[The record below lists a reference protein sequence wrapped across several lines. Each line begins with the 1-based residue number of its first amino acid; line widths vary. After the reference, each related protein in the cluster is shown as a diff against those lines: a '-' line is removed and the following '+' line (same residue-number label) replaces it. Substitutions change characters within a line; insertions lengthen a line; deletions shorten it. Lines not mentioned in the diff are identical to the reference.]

1 MFKRYE
7 PEEQRIEELTLENL
21 KLSDR
26 AKAMEKLIA
35 GWKEANMLLEAKLK
49 PKLSLK
55 DYKKSINYQPDDSL
69 KLIWSATD

>member
-7 PEEQRIEELTLENL
+7 PEKQRLAELTLENL
-21 KLSDR
+21 RLSDR

-35 GWKEANMLLEAKLK
+35 GWKEANRQLEASLK

-55 DYKKSINYQPDDSL
+55 EYEKSIDYQPDNSL
-69 KLIWSATD
+69 KLIW

>member
-7 PEEQRIEELTLENL
+7 PEVQRLAELTLENL
-21 KLSDR
+21 KLSNR

-35 GWKEANMLLEAKLK
+35 GWKKANMLLVAKLK

-55 DYKKSINYQPDDSL
+55 EYKRSINYQLDDSL
-69 KLIWSATD
+69 KFIW

>member
-7 PEEQRIEELTLENL
+7 PEKQRLAELTLENL
-21 KLSDR
+21 RLSDR

-35 GWKEANMLLEAKLK
+35 GWKEANRQLEASLK

-55 DYKKSINYQPDDSL
+55 EYEKSIDYQPDDSL
-69 KLIWSATD
+69 RLIW

>member
-7 PEEQRIEELTLENL
+7 PEVQRLADLTLENL

-35 GWKEANMLLEAKLK
+35 GWKEANKLLVAKLQ
-49 PKLSLK
+49 PKLSLRE
-55 DYKKSINYQPDDSL
+55 YEQSINYQLSGSF
-69 KLIWSATD
+69 KLTW

>member
-1 MFKRYE
+1 MFQKYE

-21 KLSDR
+21 RLNKR

-35 GWKEANMLLEAKLK
+35 GWNEANMLLVAKLK

-55 DYKKSINYQPDDSL
+55 DYERSINYQPDDSL

>member
-7 PEEQRIEELTLENL
+7 PEVQRLAELTLENL

-35 GWKEANMLLEAKLK
+35 GWKEANTLLVAKLQ

-55 DYKKSINYQPDDSL
+55 DYEESINYQPDDSL
-69 KLIWSATD
+69 KLIW

>member
-1 MFKRYE
+1 MFQKYE

-35 GWKEANMLLEAKLK
+35 GWKEANMLLVAKLQ

>member
-7 PEEQRIEELTLENL
+7 PEVQRLAELTLENL
-21 KLSDR
+21 KLSNR

-35 GWKEANMLLEAKLK
+35 GWREANTLLVVKLK

-55 DYKKSINYQPDDSL
+55 DYEKSINYQPDDSL
-69 KLIWSATD
+69 KLIW

>member
-7 PEEQRIEELTLENL
+7 PENQRLAELTLENL
-21 KLSDR
+21 RLSDR

-35 GWKEANMLLEAKLK
+35 GWKEANRQLEASLK

-55 DYKKSINYQPDDSL
+55 EYEKSIDYQPGDSL
-69 KLIWSATD
+69 KLIW

>member
-7 PEEQRIEELTLENL
+7 PEVQRLAELTLENL
-21 KLSDR
+21 KLSNR

-35 GWKEANMLLEAKLK
+35 GWREANTLLVVKLK

-55 DYKKSINYQPDDSL
+55 DYKQSINYQPDDSL
-69 KLIWSATD
+69 KLIW

>member
-7 PEEQRIEELTLENL
+7 PEVQRLAELTLENL

-35 GWKEANMLLEAKLK
+35 GWREANTLLVAKLK

-55 DYKKSINYQPDDSL
+55 EYKRSINYQLDDSL
-69 KLIWSATD
+69 KFIW

>member
-7 PEEQRIEELTLENL
+7 PENQRLAELTLENL
-21 KLSDR
+21 RLSDR

-35 GWKEANMLLEAKLK
+35 GWKEANRQLEASLK

-55 DYKKSINYQPDDSL
+55 EYEKSIDYQPDDSL
-69 KLIWSATD
+69 KLIW

>member
-7 PEEQRIEELTLENL
+7 PEVQRLAELTLENL

-35 GWKEANMLLEAKLK
+35 GWKEANALLVPSSYA
-49 PKLSLK
+49 
-55 DYKKSINYQPDDSL
+55 D
-69 KLIWSATD
+69 

>member
-7 PEEQRIEELTLENL
+7 PENQRLAELTLENL
-21 KLSDR
+21 RLSDR

-35 GWKEANMLLEAKLK
+35 GWKEANRQLEASLK

-55 DYKKSINYQPDDSL
+55 EYEKSIDYQPDDSL
-69 KLIWSATD
+69 RLIW